1 MEYADSSYIL
11 LICAIAF
18 MYIGWRIGKI
28 SITDQPDDVQ
38 VITINGLSLEKINNI
53 YYAYLGEK
61 FVGQSSS
68 IDELVHNMRYIYKV
82 SLFNF
87 DSIESLTNDEND
99 QVRQSI
105 EKWYT
110 II

>member
-1 MEYADSSYIL
+1 MTLVDFIL
-11 LICAIAF
+11 IVALGIILF
-18 MYIGWRIGKI
+18 YVKGLLHEKEQSENI
-28 SITDQPDDVQ
+28 Q
-38 VITINGLSLEKINNI
+38 VINVDGLSLEKINNI

-68 IDELVHNMRYIYKV
+68 IDELVQNMRDIYKV

-87 DSIESLTNDEND
+87 DNIENLTSDENN

>member
-1 MEYADSSYIL
+1 MTMLDFIL
-11 LICAIAF
+11 IVVCGIILF
-18 MYIGWRIGKI
+18 YIGGLLREK
-28 SITDQPDDVQ
+28 DQDENIQ
-38 VITINGLSLEKINNI
+38 VINVDGLCLEKINNI
-53 YYAYLGEK
+53 YYAYLGQK

-68 IDELVHNMRYIYKV
+68 IDELVQNMRDVYKV

-87 DSIESLTNDEND
+87 DNIESLSNEENN

-110 II
+110 IL